1 MAVLLPIVQ
10 WIAAPYALF
19 SSAFTF
25 IHSLF
30 LERFGNK
37 IHGLRAI
44 RKVQIRFSDLFIN
57 AVFGYLIAAFLVLK
71 NKH

>member
-19 SSAFTF
+19 SSGFTF

-30 LERFGNK
+30 LERTGNK

-44 RKVQIRFSDLFIN
+44 RKIQI
-57 AVFGYLIAAFLVLK
+57 
-71 NKH
+71 